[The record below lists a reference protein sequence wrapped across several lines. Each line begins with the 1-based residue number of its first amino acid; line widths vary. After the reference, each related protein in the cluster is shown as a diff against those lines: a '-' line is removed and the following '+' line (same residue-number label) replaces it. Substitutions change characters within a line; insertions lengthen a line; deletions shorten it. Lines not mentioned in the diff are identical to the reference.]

1 MIQRSAS
8 GTQTCHLFCNYAVRD
23 LGCDS
28 SSCCRARFPSTLL
41 PLPRP
46 LFPPRKREMYR
57 AVTFPP
63 LNPSEWAVPPWR
75 TYRTNFAPVHDTA
88 RSLKGMKA
96 VSVYVQPTLSVQ
108 LSRFIYR
115 VARAELVSH
124 STIPYGPSH
133 ELPLV
138 VDSREERSEGGR
150 DRGNTGLSV
159 TNYLNDRSRTSD
171 LCLISEALFD
181 DRSRAGSGWDTLVSR
196 WAGLKE
202 LLLPVRFRR
211 INPGRWFETSI

>member
-8 GTQTCHLFCNYAVRD
+8 STQTCHLFCNYAVRD

-28 SSCCRARFPSTLL
+28 SSCCRARFPSALL

-46 LFPPRKREMYR
+46 LFTPLSSPKREMYR
-57 AVTFPP
+57 AVTLPP
-63 LNPSEWAVPPWR
+63 LNPSEWAVQPWR

-96 VSVYVQPTLSVQ
+96 VSIYVQSAADSVGAAFEIY
-108 LSRFIYR
+108 LSRCTGRTR
-115 VARAELVSH
+115 VPFDYSLWTVSQA
-124 STIPYGPSH
+124 PS
-133 ELPLV
+133 
-138 VDSREERSEGGR
+138 SRWLSRWKRVEGGGIAEI
-150 DRGNTGLSV
+150 RGSV

-171 LCLISEALFD
+171 LRLISEALFD
-181 DRSRAGSGWDTLVSR
+181 DRTRAESGWDTLVSR

-202 LLLPVRFRR
+202 LLLR
-211 INPGRWFETSI
+211 